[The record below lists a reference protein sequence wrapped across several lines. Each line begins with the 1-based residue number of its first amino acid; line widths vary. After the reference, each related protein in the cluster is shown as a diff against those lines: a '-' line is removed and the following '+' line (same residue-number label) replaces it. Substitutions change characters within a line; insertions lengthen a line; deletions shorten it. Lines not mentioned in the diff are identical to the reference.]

1 MALESGTYIDSLVST
16 NPAATDGLAQ
26 ADDHMRL
33 IKATILASFPNITG
47 AMTATHTVLNGL
59 DTRVTAIEDGVHA
72 SGTKMLFQQS
82 TAPTGWTKDTTNYND
97 HTIRVVTGT
106 ASSGGTNALST
117 LDATASGTINSSISG
132 STAGHAIQISQMP
145 AHRHY
150 VFANVVG
157 NLDSGGAGNIGTGNF
172 AAYGNASFGSGDE
185 KYSIV
190 ATGTEA
196 NVGLSSS
203 TGSTQTH
210 SHGAGSLAV
219 TSTFTGSANAL
230 DVQYV
235 DVIIATKD

>member
-1 MALESGTYIDSLVST
+1 MALESGTYINSLNSS
-16 NPAATDGLAQ
+16 NPVATDGLAF
-26 ADDHMRL
+26 ADDHLRL

-47 AMTATHTVLNGL
+47 EMNATHTVLNGL
-59 DTRVTAIEDGVHA
+59 DARVTAIESGVHA

-97 HTIRVVTGT
+97 HAIRVVTGT

-132 STAGHAIQISQMP
+132 NTGTVNLSISQIP
-145 AHRHY
+145 SHFHY
-150 VFANVVG
+150 VFRNTVG
-157 NLDSGGAGNIGTGNF
+157 NLDSGGAGNVTSSTY
-172 AAYGNASFGSGDE
+172 AAYGNASSGSGDE

-190 ATGTEA
+190 KTNSVA
-196 NVGLSSS
+196 NVARSSS
-203 TGSTQTH
+203 TGNGGAH
-210 SHGAGSLAV
+210 SHSAGSLDV
-219 TSTFTGSANAL
+219 ESTFTGEANAL

>member
-59 DTRVTAIEDGVHA
+59 DARVTSLEDA
-72 SGTKMLFQQS
+72 FTSGTKMLFQQS
-82 TAPTGWTKDTTNYND
+82 TAPTGWTKDTTHD
-97 HTIRVVTGT
+97 DKALRVVTGT
-106 ASSGGTNALST
+106 ASSGGTNAFST
-117 LDATASGTINSSISG
+117 LDATASGTVNSSISG
-132 STAGHAIQISQMP
+132 STAGHTLTISQIP
-145 AHRHY
+145 SHTHSQRTDRVQEGFDNGVSYAGY
-150 VFANVVG
+150 
-157 NLDSGGAGNIGTGNF
+157 SPSAGNHAPTTWNIG
-172 AAYGNASFGSGDE
+172 
-185 KYSIV
+185 
-190 ATGTEA
+190 
-196 NVGLSSS
+196 S
-203 TGSTQTH
+203 TGGGGSH
-210 SHGAGSLAV
+210 AHGAGSLTV